1 MYLYDLLTLI
11 ITAFAGSIMG
21 SFLLLTLIY
30 QPLIA
35 AQLNNSQRTW
45 LYRRYYRLNSVLCLL
60 GGLLAALI
68 SNQQATFV
76 LAILAVSYVFANMH
90 LLKAINSCRQ
100 QSDDVNKQRLLRSLS
115 WAQNLLHV
123 AQFIGAIA
131 VIIYLY

>member
-11 ITAFAGSIMG
+11 ITAFAGSLMG

-30 QPLIA
+30 KPLIA
-35 AQLNNSQRTW
+35 NQLSSTQQTW

-90 LLKAINSCRQ
+90 LLKAINGCRQ
-100 QSDDVNKQRLLRSLS
+100 SPEDANKQRLLKSLI
-115 WAQNLLHV
+115 WAQNLIHF

-131 VIIYLY
+131 VVAYLY